1 MSRRTHVRFG
11 GLGCGWNEAGVR
23 SQGAER
29 DPLGEQNKKSELFAL
44 FPSPRRL
51 KLDHCNVKE
60 RG

>member
-29 DPLGEQNKKSELFAL
+29 DPLGEQNKKCEIVCVVPQPAA
-44 FPSPRRL
+44 
-51 KLDHCNVKE
+51 VKT
-60 RG
+60 RPL